1 MKKNIISHIASYI
14 SVLMLCLISGTVV
27 LTSCSSDN
35 EPFITASEFDAP
47 RILNTDIPEWSN
59 GKPGTLASISRD
71 ANFTFTVIV
80 TPMDYTQVE
89 WFLDERKIAEG
100 KTIDQSLLA
109 GDYLLKIVAT
119 TTKGLQTSRI
129 CRLVVRPSEGDPVL
143 SSDALARLVASG
155 ARAAIQGENLAKI
168 SKVTIGTVEVSG
180 LIVDDTT
187 LQFLVPEGLAD
198 GEYALVLTDTDGMS
212 YGAGK
217 VTVSSSPL
225 VNTNV
230 VFANAGKDVT
240 LNGVNLDNIASIK
253 VGDTQVQ
260 ITKQEFS
267 EVVFTCP
274 NLAAGEYPLSMQ
286 SKDGKEI
293 NYNGSS
299 TCTIVITA
307 ETTLW
312 EGTHNVTWG
321 TPFDGLK
328 TTMKNLCRSGSV
340 VRLYVT
346 GNGQG
351 TAATGWWNNIL
362 TGKGDPERGDIII
375 QGDMVLEFVLTDYSM
390 EIMEAQEGFL
400 VVGNGFTLKKITVQ

>member
-1 MKKNIISHIASYI
+1 M
-14 SVLMLCLISGTVV
+14 
-27 LTSCSSDN
+27 
-35 EPFITASEFDAP
+35 
-47 RILNTDIPEWSN
+47 
-59 GKPGTLASISRD
+59 
-71 ANFTFTVIV
+71 
-80 TPMDYTQVE
+80 
-89 WFLDERKIAEG
+89 
-100 KTIDQSLLA
+100 
-109 GDYLLKIVAT
+109 
-119 TTKGLQTSRI
+119 
-129 CRLVVRPSEGDPVL
+129 L
-143 SSDALARLVASG
+143 SSDALIRLVASE
-155 ARAAIQGENLAKI
+155 ARIAIQGENLAKI
-168 SKVTIGTVEVSG
+168 SKVIIGNVEVSG
-180 LIVDDTT
+180 LIVDDPT

-198 GEYALVLTDTDGMS
+198 
-212 YGAGK
+212 
-217 VTVSSSPL
+217 
-225 VNTNV
+225 
-230 VFANAGKDVT
+230 
-240 LNGVNLDNIASIK
+240 
-253 VGDTQVQ
+253 
-260 ITKQEFS
+260 
-267 EVVFTCP
+267 
-274 NLAAGEYPLSMQ
+274 GEYPLSMQ

-328 TTMKNLCRSGSV
+328 TTMKNQCRSGSV

-351 TAATGWWNNIL
+351 TAATGWWNNVL